1 MKKYLRM
8 MEANLK
14 NLNKQYNELVQVP
27 TLAMSM
33 AEFLQHLQNR
43 KVLSGQIWELEAEIR
58 REAIYELEAD

>member
-1 MKKYLRM
+1 MKKSLRM
-8 MEANLK
+8 MEAQLK
-14 NLNKQYNELVQVP
+14 NLNKEYNALVQMP

-58 REAIYELEAD
+58 REAIYEVEAE